1 MTPFILAEKPE
12 LSANEAIELSMKM
25 MEGHKMEF
33 FMLWL
38 SFIGWSILGI
48 LTLCIGY
55 LWLVPYMY
63 TATAAFYE
71 DVKADYESKQIAAA

>member
-12 LSANEAIELSMKM
+12 LSAKEAIDLSMEM

-38 SFIGWSILGI
+38 SFIGWCLLGL
-48 LTLCIGY
+48 LTLGIGY
-55 LWLVPYMY
+55 LWIMPYMY

-71 DVKADYESKQIAAA
+71 DVKAEYESKQVVEA